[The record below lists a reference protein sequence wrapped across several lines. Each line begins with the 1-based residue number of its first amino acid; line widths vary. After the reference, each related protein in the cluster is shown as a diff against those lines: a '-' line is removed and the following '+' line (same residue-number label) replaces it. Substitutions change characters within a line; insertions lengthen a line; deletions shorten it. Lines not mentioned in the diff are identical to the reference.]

1 MAAAFKYYKIRM
13 NIILFLIILI
23 LGSFISI
30 SRSYYFIFQTQD
42 YDEGL
47 LDRPLTT
54 TTRRLLPLSSSSSYG
69 ENNSDTGGHH
79 HHHHSHQAQGKEQKQ
94 RQIMTTIH
102 RDNNSKNNNTSSS
115 RTVVN
120 DKNSTVDN
128 RDDIYIDDI
137 HEENEISRPND
148 TNTAIILIAMGSKVV
163 NDTWLTERCVRSI
176 RMGGQYNGYII
187 IITDKE
193 GYNKYTETLLGGN
206 TNNNNNNKVIIMETK
221 TEDISPKNENGS
233 NIRYY
238 KKRTH
243 MLYKRYKTLALKY
256 LEYAFEFDNDN
267 NKNNNNSS
275 SSTSS
280 TNKIIEH
287 VLYLDVDNIVA
298 RPLSIFFNDYYNSI
312 NIQLIEAKKRI
323 ITTTT
328 TTTTTTTQQQQ
339 QQQSNSENSVNSPS
353 NSSSKNAKLRAT
365 ANANTNDFSFFSF
378 WKDPHVKH
386 KGGKFSLSNIIR
398 KQSRSSTTEGGHTIQ
413 HVPFKINV
421 LFSNL
426 SLSHSLPYYPFYVF
440 LSLKPWFQ
448 IPPPRPS
455 FLPASLLIYH
465 FYYFIIQYIYGNQ
478 DKLCFLQSIVIDV

>member
-13 NIILFLIILI
+13 NIILFLIILV

-30 SRSYYFIFQTQD
+30 SRSYYLIFQTQD

-54 TTRRLLPLSSSSSYG
+54 TTMKRRRRLLPLSSSSSSSYG
-69 ENNSDTGGHH
+69 DNNIGSDTGGHH
-79 HHHHSHQAQGKEQKQ
+79 RRHQPQEQKQ
-94 RQIMTTIH
+94 RQTMTTIH
-102 RDNNSKNNNTSSS
+102 RDNNNSSSSSSS
-115 RTVVN
+115 RTAVVN
-120 DKNSTVDN
+120 DKNSIVDDI
-128 RDDIYIDDI
+128 RDDDIDDI
-137 HEENEISRPND
+137 HDEENENEKNNLDHDDLLISRPND

-193 GYNKYTETLLGGN
+193 GYNKYTETLLGGSN
-206 TNNNNNNKVIIMETK
+206 DNNNKNKVIVIETK
-221 TEDISPKNENGS
+221 TEDVSPKNKNGS
-233 NIRYY
+233 DIRYY

-256 LEYAFEFDNDN
+256 LEYAFEFDN

-328 TTTTTTTQQQQ
+328 TTTTTTTNQ
-339 QQQSNSENSVNSPS
+339 QQQSNSENSDNSPS

-386 KGGKFSLSNIIR
+386 KGGKFSLSNIIG
-398 KQSRSSTTEGGHTIQ
+398 KQSRRSTTEGGHTIQ
-413 HVPFKINV
+413 HVTF
-421 LFSNL
+421 
-426 SLSHSLPYYPFYVF
+426 
-440 LSLKPWFQ
+440 
-448 IPPPRPS
+448 
-455 FLPASLLIYH
+455 
-465 FYYFIIQYIYGNQ
+465 
-478 DKLCFLQSIVIDV
+478 